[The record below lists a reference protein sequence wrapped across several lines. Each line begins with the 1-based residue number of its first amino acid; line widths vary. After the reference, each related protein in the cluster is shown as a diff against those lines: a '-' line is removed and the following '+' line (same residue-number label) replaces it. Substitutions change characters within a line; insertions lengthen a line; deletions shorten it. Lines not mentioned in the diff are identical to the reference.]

1 MNRSF
6 ETRQLE
12 IFAALA
18 KSGSFTAAARQM
30 SLTQSAISHSLRALE
45 SDLECSLIE
54 RVGRSVLLT
63 PAGEHL
69 FKEATRILNDLKR
82 TRQEVES
89 ISAWGRGRLRI
100 SASVTACEFLLP
112 SILREF
118 KECFPEAPIQIA
130 PADSPEARQLLR
142 SHQVDLAL
150 VVGDGEEGGFQ
161 SQQLFSDELHFVVGS
176 AHPWARAQKFDPK
189 TVSEQPFI
197 LYNRNSLTFKLI
209 EQHFQQRRWQL
220 HGFIEMGSMNAI
232 KELIK
237 IGLGVGLLPRWIV
250 DKELQEG
257 SLCAIPLTRPRLKR
271 NWNLIRLEAKKNS
284 RLQRKPFRAFAQQPS
299 RTLPWM
305 EKSSC
310 LAERF
315 VWVIRK

>member
-18 KSGSFTAAARQM
+18 RSGSFTDAAKQM
-30 SLTQSAISHSLRALE
+30 SLTQSAISHSLKALE
-45 SDLECSLIE
+45 SDLECNLIE
-54 RVGRSVLLT
+54 RIGRTVLLT

-100 SASVTACEFLLP
+100 SASVTSCEFLLP

-130 PADSPEARQLLR
+130 PADSPEALNLLEA
-142 SHQVDLAL
+142 HEVDLAL
-150 VVGDGEEGGFQ
+150 VVGATETTGLKRQD
-161 SQQLFSDELHFVVGS
+161 LFTDELQFVVGS
-176 AHPWARAQKFDPK
+176 AHPWARAQKVNFRE
-189 TVSEQPFI
+189 VSEQSFI
-197 LYNRNSLTFKLI
+197 LYNRKSSTFQSI
-209 EQHFQQRRWQL
+209 ESYFRERRWRLQS
-220 HGFIEMGSMNAI
+220 FVEMGSMNAI

-237 IGLGVGLLPRWIV
+237 IGFGVGLLPRWIV
-250 DKELQEG
+250 DREIQEG
-257 SLCAIPLTRPRLKR
+257 SLYALPLTRPRLQR
-271 NWNLIRLEAKKNS
+271 QWSLVWLESKK
-284 RLQRKPFRAFAQQPS
+284 L
-299 RTLPWM
+299 T
-305 EKSSC
+305 
-310 LAERF
+310 LAEETF
-315 VWVIRK
+315 AGLCSAAVENLALEGKIELPSVHA